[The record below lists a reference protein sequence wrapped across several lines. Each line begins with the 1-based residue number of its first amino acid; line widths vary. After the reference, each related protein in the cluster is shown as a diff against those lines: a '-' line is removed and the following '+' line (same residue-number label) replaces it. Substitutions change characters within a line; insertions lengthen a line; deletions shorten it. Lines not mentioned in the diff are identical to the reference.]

1 MVRKAIS
8 RQCLNN
14 MLIEYMYMSKREQEK
29 AIEDTKKVAEEAKRV
44 EDKIDA
50 VETLQEVGPQVA
62 AQEFQSTINRSLDET
77 KKNVLKSIDESR
89 NQIPQ
94 YANVVK
100 NYQEQALESTG
111 KMVEEY
117 VEAQKSVIDS
127 VVSSSAA
134 YYENANRMF
143 NYWFSLRVPAET
155 YIRSVSN
162 IAENVSASVRI
173 GNDILFGNIEAF
185 GNAFERAQRHT
196 KELSRINVDNA
207 KTIAN
212 TARETAAEFSV
223 SNRQR
228 EVYR

>member
-1 MVRKAIS
+1 MVTKAITANAYVI
-8 RQCLNN
+8 CWIK
-14 MLIEYMYMSKREQEK
+14 MDMSKREQEK

-77 KKNVLKSIDESR
+77 KKNVRKSIDESR
-89 NQIPQ
+89 RQVPQ

-134 YYENANRMF
+134 YFENANRMF
-143 NYWFSLRVPAET
+143 NYWYSPRVPAE
-155 YIRSVSN
+155 IWARAVSN
-162 IAENVSASVRI
+162 IAENVSAATRI
-173 GNDILFGNIEAF
+173 NNDILFGNINAF
-185 GNAFERAQRHT
+185 GNTFERVQRQT
-196 KELSRINVDNA
+196 EELSRINVNNA

-212 TARETAAEFSV
+212 TARETASEFSA
-223 SNRQR
+223 NRQR

>member
-1 MVRKAIS
+1 
-8 RQCLNN
+8 
-14 MLIEYMYMSKREQEK
+14 MSKREQEK

-77 KKNVLKSIDESR
+77 KKNVRKSIDESR

-94 YANVVK
+94 YTNVVK

-134 YYENANRMF
+134 NYENANRMF
-143 NYWFSLRVPAET
+143 NYWYSPRVPTEIWT
-155 YIRSVSN
+155 RTVSN
-162 IAENVSASVRI
+162 VAENVSAATRI
-173 GNDILFGNIEAF
+173 SNDILFGNIYAF
-185 GNAFERAQRHT
+185 GNAFERVQRQT
-196 KELSRINVDNA
+196 EELSRINVNNA

-212 TARETAAEFSV
+212 TARETASEFSV
-223 SNRQR
+223 NRQK